1 MSVSLNRPNPSA
13 PVLDLQQQKTQP
25 SHVVTARMIERMAT
39 ELRARSG
46 GELPHSFYV
55 EKVKQRLR
63 AKRGDGVP
71 LSEVLGHPIASE
83 TPSVFHAWA
92 LRE

>member
-1 MSVSLNRPNPSA
+1 MSASYSLPNPSV
-13 PVLDLQQQKTQP
+13 PTLDLQQQKGP
-25 SHVVTARMIERMAT
+25 SRNLDTPRMIERLAIEM
-39 ELRARSG
+39 RARSG

-63 AKRGDGVP
+63 GENGDSFMPADVMAQQMP
-71 LSEVLGHPIASE
+71 SEAQ
-83 TPSVFHAWA
+83 SVFHAWA

>member
-1 MSVSLNRPNPSA
+1 MSTPDSLPKPNA
-13 PVLDLQQQKTQP
+13 PMLDLHQKSQP
-25 SHVVTARMIERMAT
+25 AYLDRPEVIERLAT
-39 ELRARSG
+39 EMRARSG

-63 AKRGDGVP
+63 ASRGDRFAP
-71 LSEVLGHPIASE
+71 TEISAHQKPPEAA
-83 TPSVFHAWA
+83 SVFHAWA